1 MTRGIVQAIQELRR
15 APQKPVVAEVDG
27 LVVELR
33 YKGRRTADDIFDEV
47 GPWEGES
54 ADELRQLIHEAHV
67 DSKEPLKF

>member
-1 MTRGIVQAIQELRR
+1 MTRGIDQAILELRR

-54 ADELRQLIHEAHV
+54 VDELRQLIEEAHV
-67 DSKEPLKF
+67 DSKEPPKF

>member
-1 MTRGIVQAIQELRR
+1 MTRGIDQAILELRR

-33 YKGRRTADDIFDEV
+33 YKGQRTADDIFNEV

-54 ADELRQLIHEAHV
+54 ADELRQLIHDARV
-67 DSKEPLKF
+67 DSKEPPKF

>member
-1 MTRGIVQAIQELRR
+1 MTRGVDQAILELRR

-54 ADELRQLIHEAHV
+54 AAELRQLIDEVHV
-67 DSKEPLKF
+67 DSKEPPKF